1 VFFPLVEEEKFLFF
15 TVFVLL
21 DVSVFQSGLQSSKQP
36 ELDTE
41 RERERERERA
51 SYIVISRLL

>member
-1 VFFPLVEEEKFLFF
+1 MLFPLVEEEEFLFF

-36 ELDTE
+36 GLDTE
-41 RERERERERA
+41 RERE
-51 SYIVISRLL
+51 SYIVISRFL

>member
-1 VFFPLVEEEKFLFF
+1 VLFPLVEEEEFLFF

-36 ELDTE
+36 GLDTE
-41 RERERERERA
+41 RERERERERE
-51 SYIVISRLL
+51 LHCNK